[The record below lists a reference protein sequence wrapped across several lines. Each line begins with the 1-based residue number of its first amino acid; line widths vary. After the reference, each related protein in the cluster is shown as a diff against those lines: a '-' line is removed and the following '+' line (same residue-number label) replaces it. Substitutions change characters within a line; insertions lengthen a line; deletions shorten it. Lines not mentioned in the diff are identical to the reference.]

1 MRFSRCSVFTKFSSK
16 LLSVCLIS
24 AIASSVSMSVWAES
38 KLKVLTNFTVL
49 LQSAL
54 IALFVVA
61 VIGLKWR
68 DFLLHAFDPI
78 QARVV
83 GLKNDFLYYGLLI
96 MLSLTVVGGLKAVG
110 IILVISLLVAPG
122 AIAFLMTRNFIYML
136 AIAVT
141 VSIFACF
148 FSVILS
154 FHIDSAPAPTIVVT
168 LSALFLLLLL
178 KEIKGPLKKKV
189 QME

>member
-1 MRFSRCSVFTKFSSK
+1 MRLSRCSVFTKFSSK
-16 LLSVCLIS
+16 LLSACLVS
-24 AIASSVSMSVWAES
+24 VIASFVSMSVWAES

-83 GLKNDFLYYGLLI
+83 GLKNDFYTMGY
-96 MLSLTVVGGLKAVG
+96 
-110 IILVISLLVAPG
+110 
-122 AIAFLMTRNFIYML
+122 
-136 AIAVT
+136 
-141 VSIFACF
+141 
-148 FSVILS
+148 
-154 FHIDSAPAPTIVVT
+154 
-168 LSALFLLLLL
+168 
-178 KEIKGPLKKKV
+178 
-189 QME
+189 